1 MDDMTSAASLVA
13 IVPVPKNT
21 HANTPWNTERVEQ
34 LKTMWSQGYSCGQ
47 IAKELSIGLLIAL
60 SRSAIAGRISRDGL
74 PKRRLGVVSRATE
87 KNKLKK
93 IRALITLEKTERK
106 FSRAKTPSIEELLS
120 PEEILLRDLPPD
132 VSEFAITLADLTSE
146 TCHFPMGEPK
156 TPEFR
161 YCGSKE
167 IYHDS
172 PYCKRHYTLCY
183 RPVVRST
190 SSIRPFPR

>member
-1 MDDMTSAASLVA
+1 MDDMTSTANLVA
-13 IVPVPKNT
+13 IVPAPKNT

-47 IAKELSIGLLIAL
+47 IAKELSIGLLIVL

-74 PKRRLGVVSRATE
+74 PKRRLGVVSHETE

-132 VSEFAITLADLTSE
+132 VSEFAIPLMDLTLE
-146 TCHFPMGEPK
+146 TCRFPLPNAM
-156 TPEFR
+156 
-161 YCGSKE
+161 YCGAKPKND
-167 IYHDS
+167 HT
-172 PYCKRHYTLCY
+172 PYCSRHHALCY

-190 SSIRPFPR
+190 VSIRPFPR